1 MKIISST
8 IVPSSNSYEEMNAA
22 ISKTSKINISS
33 KSYESNQTSIYTEY
47 RNEEEEYQQRQ
58 KEDGGMVVNDE
69 RDTVDTN
76 STSLNEEI
84 KDNVRT
90 CGLFDSNR
98 FNDVTWFGGLFGTST
113 EKKPVEPLYGGEEI
127 VVVQEKEE
135 SPVVKDLSSSRAEK
149 GRQLAEEIVS
159 KAETVAI
166 NTVLKPMENIIFPST
181 LEEDDDDTLETDET
195 STLQSKYSLDSI
207 GTEVDS
213 YPSWFGKL
221 FK

>member
-33 KSYESNQTSIYTEY
+33 SKSYESNQLSIYTEY
-47 RNEEEEYQQRQ
+47 RNEEEEYQQRR

-69 RDTVDTN
+69 RDTVDSN

-84 KDNVRT
+84 EDNVRT

-98 FNDVTWFGGLFGTST
+98 FNDVTWFGLFSTSK
-113 EKKPVEPLYGGEEI
+113 EKKPLYGGEEI
-127 VVVQEKEE
+127 VVVQEKEK
-135 SPVVKDLSSSRAEK
+135 SSVVKDLSSSRAKK
-149 GRQLAEEIVS
+149 GRELAEEIVS
-159 KAETVAI
+159 KAEEVAI
-166 NTVLKPMENIIFPST
+166 NTVLKPMENIIFPRT
-181 LEEDDDDTLETDET
+181 LADNDDDTLETDET

-207 GTEVDS
+207 DTEDS
-213 YPSWFGKL
+213 
-221 FK
+221 

>member
-8 IVPSSNSYEEMNAA
+8 IVPFPNSHEDEMNR
-22 ISKTSKINISS
+22 IKSTKVTKSL
-33 KSYESNQTSIYTEY
+33 SYESNQSSIYTEY

-84 KDNVRT
+84 EDNVHT
-90 CGLFDSNR
+90 CGLFDS
-98 FNDVTWFGGLFGTST
+98 TSWFGGLFSTSK
-113 EKKPVEPLYGGEEI
+113 EKKPAMEPLYGGEEI

-135 SPVVKDLSSSRAEK
+135 SPVVKDLSSSRAVR

-159 KAETVAI
+159 KAQLVAI
-166 NTVLKPMENIIFPST
+166 NTVLKFMENIIFPST
-181 LEEDDDDTLETDET
+181 LDDDTLETDET

-207 GTEVDS
+207 DTE
-213 YPSWFGKL
+213 G
-221 FK
+221 

>member
-1 MKIISST
+1 MKINSSA
-8 IVPSSNSYEEMNAA
+8 IVPSSNSYKEEMNR
-22 ISKTSKINISS
+22 IKTTKVTESL
-33 KSYESNQTSIYTEY
+33 SYESNQTSIYTEY

-84 KDNVRT
+84 EDNVHT
-90 CGLFDSNR
+90 CGLFDS
-98 FNDVTWFGGLFGTST
+98 TSWFGGLFSTLT
-113 EKKPVEPLYGGEEI
+113 EKKPTMEPLYGGEEI
-127 VVVQEKEE
+127 VAVQEKEE

-159 KAETVAI
+159 KAEEIAR

-181 LEEDDDDTLETDET
+181 LEDDDDTLETDET
-195 STLQSKYSLDSI
+195 STLQSKYSLEDSI
-207 GTEVDS
+207 DTEDS
-213 YPSWFGKL
+213 
-221 FK
+221 

>member
-8 IVPSSNSYEEMNAA
+8 IVPSSTT
-22 ISKTSKINISS
+22 KVGKLSS
-33 KSYESNQTSIYTEY
+33 LSYESNQTSIYTEY
-47 RNEEEEYQQRQ
+47 RNEEDEYQQQRN
-58 KEDGGMVVNDE
+58 EDGGIVVNDE

-76 STSLNEEI
+76 STSPNEETE
-84 KDNVRT
+84 DNVLT
-90 CGLFDSNR
+90 CDLFDSNR
-98 FNDVTWFGGLFGTST
+98 FYDVTWSGGLFSM
-113 EKKPVEPLYGGEEI
+113 KPMEPLYGGEEI
-127 VVVQEKEE
+127 VVVQEKEA

-195 STLQSKYSLDSI
+195 STLQSKCSLDSI
-207 GTEVDS
+207 DTDVDDDNHT
-213 YPSWFGKL
+213 SWFGWLSGSEAK
-221 FK
+221 KPVQKDV